1 MRINWHGIN
10 PTMAAQFNSDE
21 LVSSTWQLAGSAIV
35 KAIVKA
41 IADFKLLV
49 VNEKTSLSTLNDTA
63 KAYCVD
69 LNKCKLD

>member
-1 MRINWHGIN
+1 
-10 PTMAAQFNSDE
+10 MAAQFNSDE

-35 KAIVKA
+35 KAIA
-41 IADFKLLV
+41 GFKLLV
-49 VNEKTSLSTLNDTA
+49 VNEKTSLSTLNGTA

>member
-10 PTMAAQFNSDE
+10 PAMAAQFNSDE
-21 LVSSTWQLAGSAIV
+21 LVSSTWQLAGS
-35 KAIVKA
+35 AIVKA

-69 LNKCKLD
+69 VNKPKLD

>member
-10 PTMAAQFNSDE
+10 PAMAAQFNSDE
-21 LVSSTWQLAGSAIV
+21 LVSSTWQLADS
-35 KAIVKA
+35 AIVKA

-49 VNEKTSLSTLNDTA
+49 VNEKTSLSTLNGTA